1 MKRRKV
7 TACAMAALMAMGLVG
22 TVMPVYAK
30 SNLKNVDDVVEIK
43 MAVWTSGAADIY
55 NKAAEGFNQTH
66 DNIKLSVEMQSG
78 DYNQYLGAKTAAKDL
93 PDLFEVSSYS
103 QVYDFAQ
110 NGLLADVSD
119 HEFVDKLYDN
129 AKEAVTYDGKVWG
142 FPQMYEWWGVLY
154 NKDLFKKAGIEK
166 VPETFDEMK
175 AVCEK
180 LQAANIT
187 PFTAIYK
194 DNWTVSQE
202 FCSLFGG
209 VLGGK
214 DKIDSWLDSMNKGE
228 GSFKVDGVDR
238 VFDFMDLMKENSG
251 QNYMDSDA
259 ATGFYAFANQ
269 EAAMI
274 FLSDAATISVG
285 SVTQDLPIG
294 FFAVPVSDNADDA
307 EVVAWPAKGVTIS
320 ESGFAPSGMWTCQFY
335 NGLKPTSDTTVT
347 VRCLNSGAVWKIDP
361 ANLLDS
367 QAYQVNGT
375 LISYADNSIAFKV
388 GGVYEITYEHLNDRD
403 GKDASYTYRTVYE
416 KAYLSSDGKEEPQ
429 QILFDKDSMELTP
442 GSTEKLTAIIHPE
455 DARNKRIY
463 FTSTNPAVAT
473 VNECGEITAHAAGTA
488 VITAVSEAGNI
499 TANCKVTVVQK
510 KAET

>member
-238 VFDFMDLMKENSG
+238 VFDIGDGGDWLKTVTNSYGGFMACMDIEADDEIASKDYYKDLKA
-251 QNYMDSDA
+251 YMDAGKVRS
-259 ATGFYAFANQ
+259 TLWNQ
-269 EAAMI
+269 
-274 FLSDAATISVG
+274 L
-285 SVTQDLPIG
+285 
-294 FFAVPVSDNADDA
+294 
-307 EVVAWPAKGVTIS
+307 
-320 ESGFAPSGMWTCQFY
+320 PSGA
-335 NGLKPTSDTTVT
+335 SDVLGDDVQGYFAGITDEDQT
-347 VRCLNSGAVWKIDP
+347 
-361 ANLLDS
+361 LD
-367 QAYQVNGT
+367 ALDEG
-375 LISYADNSIAFKV
+375 FKK
-388 GGVYEITYEHLNDRD
+388 L
-403 GKDASYTYRTVYE
+403 A
-416 KAYLSSDGKEEPQ
+416 EE
-429 QILFDKDSMELTP
+429 
-442 GSTEKLTAIIHPE
+442 
-455 DARNKRIY
+455 
-463 FTSTNPAVAT
+463 
-473 VNECGEITAHAAGTA
+473 
-488 VITAVSEAGNI
+488 
-499 TANCKVTVVQK
+499 
-510 KAET
+510 

>member
-1 MKRRKV
+1 MKRKRV
-7 TACAMAALMAMGLVG
+7 MACTIAATMAAVLAGN
-22 TVMPVYAK
+22 VMPVYAK
-30 SNLKNVDDVVEIK
+30 SNLKNADDVVEIK

-110 NGLLADVSD
+110 NGLIADVSD
-119 HEFVDKLYDN
+119 HDFVDKLYDN

-142 FPQMYEWWGVLY
+142 FPQMFEWWGVLY
-154 NKDLFKKAGIEK
+154 NKDLFEKAGIEK

-175 AVCEK
+175 EVCEK

-214 DKIDSWLDSMNKGE
+214 ANIDSWLDSMNKGE

-238 VFDFMDLMKENSG
+238 VFDFMDLLKENSG

-285 SVTQDLPIG
+285 SVTQDLPLG

-307 EVVAWPAKGVTIS
+307 EVVACATDAIVANVNGEHLDEALEVLDYIGDGGDWLKTVTNS
-320 ESGFAPSGMWTCQFY
+320 YGGFMACMDIEAADEIVSKDYYKDLKSYMDAGKIRSTLWNQLPSGA
-335 NGLKPTSDTTVT
+335 SDVLGDD
-347 VRCLNSGAVWKIDP
+347 VQGYFA
-361 ANLLDS
+361 
-367 QAYQVNGT
+367 G
-375 LISYADNSIAFKV
+375 
-388 GGVYEITYEHLNDRD
+388 IT
-403 GKDASYTYRTVYE
+403 
-416 KAYLSSDGKEEPQ
+416 
-429 QILFDKDSMELTP
+429 DKDQTLDALDE
-442 GSTEKLTAIIHPE
+442 GFKKLVE
-455 DARNKRIY
+455 
-463 FTSTNPAVAT
+463 
-473 VNECGEITAHAAGTA
+473 E
-488 VITAVSEAGNI
+488 
-499 TANCKVTVVQK
+499 
-510 KAET
+510 

>member
-1 MKRRKV
+1 MFWEPQN
-7 TACAMAALMAMGLVG
+7 ASLHHEGGEILLP
-22 TVMPVYAK
+22 TVAE
-30 SNLKNVDDVVEIK
+30 SECTLQQGCHK
-43 MAVWTSGAADIY
+43 M
-55 NKAAEGFNQTH
+55 
-66 DNIKLSVEMQSG
+66 
-78 DYNQYLGAKTAAKDL
+78 
-93 PDLFEVSSYS
+93 
-103 QVYDFAQ
+103 
-110 NGLLADVSD
+110 
-119 HEFVDKLYDN
+119 
-129 AKEAVTYDGKVWG
+129 
-142 FPQMYEWWGVLY
+142 
-154 NKDLFKKAGIEK
+154 
-166 VPETFDEMK
+166 
-175 AVCEK
+175 
-180 LQAANIT
+180 
-187 PFTAIYK
+187 
-194 DNWTVSQE
+194 
-202 FCSLFGG
+202 
-209 VLGGK
+209 
-214 DKIDSWLDSMNKGE
+214 
-228 GSFKVDGVDR
+228 
-238 VFDFMDLMKENSG
+238 
-251 QNYMDSDA
+251 
-259 ATGFYAFANQ
+259 TG
-269 EAAMI
+269 
-274 FLSDAATISVG
+274 
-285 SVTQDLPIG
+285 TQDY
-294 FFAVPVSDNADDA
+294 DA

-499 TANCKVTVVQK
+499 KANCKVTVVQK
-510 KAET
+510 KAETITGKDDEKTPDRKPDTQSSIKLGKASIKSAKKRKASPTVTITLARKVSKASGYQIKVYPTSGKAKKNKGAITTKYITKNTKKLVVKNKKLKNKKGCYVRIRAYQKINGTKKFGAWSAVRKVKNR

>member
-78 DYNQYLGAKTAAKDL
+78 DYNQYLGAKTAA
-93 PDLFEVSSYS
+93 
-103 QVYDFAQ
+103 
-110 NGLLADVSD
+110 
-119 HEFVDKLYDN
+119 
-129 AKEAVTYDGKVWG
+129 
-142 FPQMYEWWGVLY
+142 
-154 NKDLFKKAGIEK
+154 KDLFKKAGIEK

-307 EVVAWPAKGVTIS
+307 EVVACATDAIVANANGEHLDEALEVLDYIGDGGDWLKTVTNS
-320 ESGFAPSGMWTCQFY
+320 YGGFMACMDIEADDEIASKDYYKDLKAYMDAGKVRSTLWNQLPSGA
-335 NGLKPTSDTTVT
+335 SDVLGDDVQGYFAGITDEDQT
-347 VRCLNSGAVWKIDP
+347 
-361 ANLLDS
+361 LD
-367 QAYQVNGT
+367 ALDEG
-375 LISYADNSIAFKV
+375 FKK
-388 GGVYEITYEHLNDRD
+388 L
-403 GKDASYTYRTVYE
+403 A
-416 KAYLSSDGKEEPQ
+416 EE
-429 QILFDKDSMELTP
+429 
-442 GSTEKLTAIIHPE
+442 
-455 DARNKRIY
+455 
-463 FTSTNPAVAT
+463 
-473 VNECGEITAHAAGTA
+473 
-488 VITAVSEAGNI
+488 
-499 TANCKVTVVQK
+499 
-510 KAET
+510 

>member
-238 VFDFMDLMKENSG
+238 VFDFMDLMKEIPDRIIWIR
-251 QNYMDSDA
+251 MRP
-259 ATGFYAFANQ
+259 
-269 EAAMI
+269 
-274 FLSDAATISVG
+274 
-285 SVTQDLPIG
+285 QD
-294 FFAVPVSDNADDA
+294 F
-307 EVVAWPAKGVTIS
+307 
-320 ESGFAPSGMWTCQFY
+320 M
-335 NGLKPTSDTTVT
+335 
-347 VRCLNSGAVWKIDP
+347 
-361 ANLLDS
+361 
-367 QAYQVNGT
+367 
-375 LISYADNSIAFKV
+375 
-388 GGVYEITYEHLNDRD
+388 HLQTR
-403 GKDASYTYRTVYE
+403 K
-416 KAYLSSDGKEEPQ
+416 Q
-429 QILFDKDSMELTP
+429 Q
-442 GSTEKLTAIIHPE
+442 
-455 DARNKRIY
+455 
-463 FTSTNPAVAT
+463 
-473 VNECGEITAHAAGTA
+473 
-488 VITAVSEAGNI
+488 
-499 TANCKVTVVQK
+499 
-510 KAET
+510 